1 VTTITILRFYST
13 RGQQD
18 ASIVA
23 ARDANEAVGPHK
35 RWQKPHKA
43 RGVKF
48 GRPIQRLAE
57 GATSLRREPNLWCV
71 AGNHIEAAA
80 HPFRGRKS
88 RRRVKR
94 GPNSRVD
101 LRSDYSAAQTEQR
114 I

>member
-1 VTTITILRFYST
+1 M
-13 RGQQD
+13 
-18 ASIVA
+18 A
-23 ARDANEAVGPHK
+23 EAPQGSWSQIWPSAVPDTHQ
-35 RWQKPHKA
+35 RQEA
-43 RGVKF
+43 
-48 GRPIQRLAE
+48 IQRLAE
-57 GATSLRREPNLWCV
+57 GATSLRREPNLCCV